1 MKIHGFK
8 LTRKVYIDDVELSPA
23 DSLKVR
29 NHSPG
34 GFSWGYGGSGP
45 AQLALA
51 IMMVVFKL
59 GPKIEWDYPV
69 PRYQN
74 FKWDHV
80 SKWQGD
86 FKVELD
92 PEELR
97 KNYAWRR
104 PRKVNPNLGTP
115 QHPDYH
121 PPD

>member
-8 LTRKVYIDDVELSPA
+8 LTRKVYIDDVELSPD

-29 NHSPG
+29 NHSPD
-34 GFSWGYGGSGP
+34 GFNWGYGGSGP

-51 IMMVVFKL
+51 ILMVVFNY
-59 GPKIEWDYPV
+59 GPERNWDSPLL
-69 PRYQN
+69 PRYQD

-92 PEELR
+92 PEELG
-97 KNYAWRR
+97 KYYAFG
-104 PRKVNPNLGTP
+104 KLGEVTA
-115 QHPDYH
+115 
-121 PPD
+121 